1 MGLKVR
7 NTINYELGNNLTE
20 FFDVPT
26 SVPVQEDNIY
36 DDVRDKIYEL
46 YLDVEEKANILSA
59 ISTYKTTNSFK
70 EKKKLKQQ
78 IEEFIEKYKLQ

>member
-7 NTINYELGNNLTE
+7 NTINYELSNNLTE

-26 SVPVQEDNIY
+26 SVPVEEDNIY
-36 DDVRDKIYEL
+36 DDIRDKIYEL

-59 ISTYKTTNSFK
+59 ISTYKTTNSTK
-70 EKKKLKQQ
+70 EKKRLQKE
-78 IEEFIEKYKLQ
+78 IEAFIEKYNLK